1 MTYIEKVLAELN
13 QSTEEYIEDCRLCF
27 LNELDSI
34 QQELQEA
41 TTDELLDELKNHY
54 WSSIFR
60 DYCKAIKYELMLR
73 MDFKEEL

>member
-27 LNELDSI
+27 LNEPDSI

-41 TTDELLDELKNHY
+41 TTDE
-54 WSSIFR
+54 
-60 DYCKAIKYELMLR
+60 
-73 MDFKEEL
+73 